1 MIHTEKILLI
11 LQIAYLERKKT
22 YIIFIFWK
30 RFSNARNTKL
40 SIILFLFQIQF
51 SILRFNQRIK
61 EFSLSQILQK
71 KKTRLQS
78 NQMPKSTLWQ
88 KFDLSGKE
96 ITINNEMSCH
106 NRNLIYAITCSVY
119 GELKIVETGNTLR
132 ERKRIN
138 KQHINLPEYRII
150 KLSGVIWTYVERNL
164 SQFSPL

>member
-51 SILRFNQRIK
+51 SILRFNQRIR
-61 EFSLSQILQK
+61 ILPK
-71 KKTRLQS
+71 SNFTEKKTRLQS

-119 GELKIVETGNTLR
+119 GELYIVETGNTLR

>member
-1 MIHTEKILLI
+1 MIHTEEILLI

-22 YIIFIFWK
+22 YIIFIFWN

-51 SILRFNQRIK
+51 SILRFNQRIR
-61 EFSLSQILQK
+61 ILPKSNFTEK
-71 KKTRLQS
+71 KPRLQS

-119 GELKIVETGNTLR
+119 GELYIVETGNTLR